1 MRAASSVALLALALA
16 MCAFG
21 ARPYARFLA
30 WATTGTRA
38 AIPPAEAPLAVQER
52 DGALRVVGARRV
64 ATVRAVAIAW
74 NLPVLIGLWACVV
87 RRRWAWLA
95 GAAAVLALLHVAV
108 ADIEIRKVV
117 DDPSGPAYAFTRA
130 WFHGGAALTSIALVC
145 AAWATP
151 TRAREREPARGE

>member
-52 DGALRVVGARRV
+52 DGAMRVVGARRV
-64 ATVRAVAIAW
+64 ATVRAVRDPAGA
-74 NLPVLIGLWACVV
+74 LVDPQTLTRAAEIGL
-87 RRRWAWLA
+87 
-95 GAAAVLALLHVAV
+95 
-108 ADIEIRKVV
+108 D
-117 DDPSGPAYAFTRA
+117 
-130 WFHGGAALTSIALVC
+130 
-145 AAWATP
+145 
-151 TRAREREPARGE
+151 PARSLADNDSTGFFEALGDLLQPGPTLTNVNDCRVILIEP